1 MMQMKRLQTEPEA
14 AISLDELLA
23 AQGMEATLED
33 VPQMEEKEKRK
44 NSPQL
49 RKMLVSWEKLRLLY
63 NGVLLVLGVLLLF
76 AFFSPAFLSAYW
88 LDVMFGSLMVAVMAN
103 IAFFL
108 GPLVEAYTTA
118 FLGLQWR
125 PGARVVVLLAGL
137 IFSALVF
144 MVLIGGYGFVM
155 LLPGQ

>member
-125 PGARVVVLLAGL
+125 SGARVVVLLAGL

>member
-1 MMQMKRLQTEPEA
+1 MQMKRLQSEAEA
-14 AISLDELLA
+14 AISLEELLA

-44 NSPQL
+44 HSPQL
-49 RKMLVSWEKLRLLY
+49 REMLVSWEKLRLLY

-76 AFFSPAFLSAYW
+76 IFFSPALLAAYW
-88 LDVMFGSLMVAVMAN
+88 LDLMFGSLMVAVMAN

-108 GPLVEAYTTA
+108 GPLLEAYTTA

-125 PGARVVVLLAGL
+125 PAARVVVLLAGL
-137 IFSALVF
+137 IFSALIF
-144 MVLIGGYGFVM
+144 LGLIAGFGFSVW
-155 LLPGQ
+155 LPVQ

>member
-49 RKMLVSWEKLRLLY
+49 REMLVSWEKLRLLY

-125 PGARVVVLLAGL
+125 SGARVVVLLAGL